1 VRRTVLAL
9 LPLGA
14 RTCPFR
20 SIRDPRGGRGV
31 FGVRRIVSPRA
42 AGEEESRRTLR
53 DEPPRLRIREVSVL
67 RDVGPDGGFSDR
79 LEGRAFELLPGVV
92 LVGRFAEG
100 RFALGRF
107 AEGRFALGRFA
118 VGGFAAGRFAVGR
131 FAEGRFV
138 LGRFAVGGF
147 AVGFSTGRFA
157 VGRLEAGPFSVGRFV
172 RGRSRV
178 GFLPDGSVAVCVL
191 LVARVRGFPAGFP
204 DGLAMGLVRR
214 MDGALI
220 IDLAP
225 GLMLDALA
233 GRVESG

>member
-1 VRRTVLAL
+1 MLDR

-20 SIRDPRGGRGV
+20 SIREPRGGRDV

-107 AEGRFALGRFA
+107 A

-138 LGRFAVGGF
+138 LGRFAVDGF

-204 DGLAMGLVRR
+204 DGLAVGLVRR
-214 MDGALI
+214 IDGDLI